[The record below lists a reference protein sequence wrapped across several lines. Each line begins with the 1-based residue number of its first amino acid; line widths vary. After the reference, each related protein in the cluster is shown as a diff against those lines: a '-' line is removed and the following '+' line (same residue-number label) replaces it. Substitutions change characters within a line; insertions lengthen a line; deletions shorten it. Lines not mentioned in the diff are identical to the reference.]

1 MSSHWRSDRCLTIDE
16 VPRLCPGAFR
26 FFPTAKILTMI
37 QTLPS
42 AQVPLAFSN
51 GYRNQRRQGKKKR
64 LTSPQASSIHWHLA
78 SAVGVRYHHRLQ
90 HLSGQEWRALCL
102 RFPEVKLTPETQCRI
117 LPGGQQSFGD
127 GESLRRRP
135 LELPIEP
142 RSESRLAGTCHLLT
156 ILCGCGF
163 ELRAPLLAPARARR
177 TKNRSHAR
185 RS

>member
-1 MSSHWRSDRCLTIDE
+1 MPKSILTSRRNLEIQNGSAWPFRTGFMLRASCDTQVIISSPGSEVLTVSPSFGILSSLSAPRSLDLSGFSLPFVILGDGVRS
-16 VPRLCPGAFR
+16 PRFVAVRL
-26 FFPTAKILTMI
+26 FFP
-37 QTLPS
+37 
-42 AQVPLAFSN
+42 
-51 GYRNQRRQGKKKR
+51 
-64 LTSPQASSIHWHLA
+64 
-78 SAVGVRYHHRLQ
+78 
-90 HLSGQEWRALCL
+90 
-102 RFPEVKLTPETQCRI
+102 TQCRI